1 MAPSLGRCPGAGL
14 GHGFSS
20 SQNGLVALVCEI
32 LLKCIQLGLKCRKVI
47 GSIHSQQLAQLYGVP
62 DGEYSAFAAI
72 CTLSANIP

>member
-1 MAPSLGRCPGAGL
+1 M
-14 GHGFSS
+14 
-20 SQNGLVALVCEI
+20 ALVCEI

-47 GSIHSQQLAQLYGVP
+47 GSIRSQQLAQLYGVP